1 MTLRKK
7 LILSFILLVLI
18 LGSVIGYFS
27 YQDAKELVLQ
37 SKEKEMADTIN
48 RIDIS
53 LNNWVDQVTTLAEN
67 IKENPMVTEL
77 MEEEAGNLTAEGEF
91 IPYLD
96 AWIDN
101 MAQMVGVCSDILL
114 VDADGQ
120 IRYCYSERMSGQE
133 ADQSGGQETGMP
145 EVIDVEAVCR
155 FGGGTAGVGKLARN
169 RRSDLSA
176 AGRSGCESCGFTRRG
191 KF

>member
-77 MEEEAGNLTAEGEF
+77 MEEEAGNLTAEGSLYLIWMHGSTIWRRWSAF
-91 IPYLD
+91 VRIFYWWMQRGRFDIAIPKECPD
-96 AWIDN
+96 RKQTDR
-101 MAQMVGVCSDILL
+101 
-114 VDADGQ
+114 ADRKPG
-120 IRYCYSERMSGQE
+120 
-133 ADQSGGQETGMP
+133 
-145 EVIDVEAVCR
+145 CR
-155 FGGGTAGVGKLARN
+155 R
-169 RRSDLSA
+169 
-176 AGRSGCESCGFTRRG
+176 
-191 KF
+191 

>member
-77 MEEEAGNLTAEGEF
+77 MEEEAGNLTPEGE
-91 IPYLD
+91 
-96 AWIDN
+96 
-101 MAQMVGVCSDILL
+101 
-114 VDADGQ
+114 
-120 IRYCYSERMSGQE
+120 ERSPI
-133 ADQSGGQETGMP
+133 S
-145 EVIDVEAVCR
+145 
-155 FGGGTAGVGKLARN
+155 
-169 RRSDLSA
+169 RSIMTS
-176 AGRSGCESCGFTRRG
+176 
-191 KF
+191 

>member
-77 MEEEAGNLTAEGEF
+77 MEEEAGNLTAEGV
-91 IPYLD
+91 YTLSGCMDRQYGAD
-96 AWIDN
+96 ARRLFGYFTGGCRGAD
-101 MAQMVGVCSDILL
+101 SILL
-114 VDADGQ
+114 FRKNVRTGSRPIGRTGNRDA
-120 IRYCYSERMSGQE
+120 
-133 ADQSGGQETGMP
+133 GG
-145 EVIDVEAVCR
+145 D
-155 FGGGTAGVGKLARN
+155 
-169 RRSDLSA
+169 RR
-176 AGRSGCESCGFTRRG
+176 
-191 KF
+191 

>member
-77 MEEEAGNLTAEGEF
+77 MDGSAGVYTLSGCMDRLYCPDGRRLFGFLTGACRGA
-91 IPYLD
+91 D
-96 AWIDN
+96 
-101 MAQMVGVCSDILL
+101 SILL
-114 VDADGQ
+114 FRKNVRTGSRPMGRTGNRDA
-120 IRYCYSERMSGQE
+120 
-133 ADQSGGQETGMP
+133 GG
-145 EVIDVEAVCR
+145 D
-155 FGGGTAGVGKLARN
+155 
-169 RRSDLSA
+169 RR
-176 AGRSGCESCGFTRRG
+176 
-191 KF
+191 